1 VAYSP
6 LLQQLLQALRCLPG
20 VGARTAQ
27 RMAFHMLE
35 RDREGAR
42 ALAAALTE
50 GLDRI
55 GECERCRMFAEAQL
69 CWICSSYDRDASL
82 LCVVESPADVIAI
95 EESGI
100 YRGRYFVLQGR
111 LSPLDGIGPE
121 ELGLELFE
129 KLIASGREFTSEFT
143 SEVTSDATA
152 TIKEI
157 ILATSST
164 VEGEATA
171 GYLATLA
178 QKHAITVSRIAHGVP
193 IGGELEYVDR
203 STLSRAIAGRNSF

>member
-6 LLQQLLQALRCLPG
+6 LLQQLLQAFRCLPG

-27 RMAFHMLE
+27 RMAFHLLE

-42 ALAAALTE
+42 ALAAAINE
-50 GLDRI
+50 GLERI
-55 GECERCRMFAEAQL
+55 GECAECRMLAEEAL
-69 CWICSSYDRDASL
+69 CWLCSSAERDAAL
-82 LCVVESPADVIAI
+82 MCVVESPADVIAI

-100 YRGRYFVLQGR
+100 FRGRYFVLQGR

-121 ELGLELFE
+121 ELGLGLFE
-129 KLIASGREFTSEFT
+129 QRIGTG
-143 SEVTSDATA
+143 VVN
-152 TIKEI
+152 EI

-171 GYLATLA
+171 GYLASLA
-178 QKHAITVSRIAHGVP
+178 REHNVHVSRIAHGVP

-203 STLSRAIAGRNSF
+203 STLSRAIAGRNSFELE